1 MPTIPRR
8 TLPTGPTP
16 DSGAPLLKA
25 QHPEFEIF
33 TADSTHYTAGVACAD
48 CHMPYTRDG
57 AAKYSNHN
65 VHSPLLNAE
74 AACGTCHTD
83 VNYVTTRVA
92 MIQAQVYA
100 TLINTED
107 VLLAAISE
115 IKIASETAG
124 VDETLLAQAREFHRE
139 AQMYWT

>member
-1 MPTIPRR
+1 
-8 TLPTGPTP
+8 
-16 DSGAPLLKA
+16 
-25 QHPEFEIF
+25 
-33 TADSTHYTAGVACAD
+33 
-48 CHMPYTRDG
+48 MPYTRDG

-83 VNYVTTRVA
+83 VGYVTTRVA
-92 MIQAQVYA
+92 MIQAQIYA

-139 AQMYWT
+139 AQMYWDLIAAENSMGFHNPEYVLTSLYHATDVARQAQLAALQALP